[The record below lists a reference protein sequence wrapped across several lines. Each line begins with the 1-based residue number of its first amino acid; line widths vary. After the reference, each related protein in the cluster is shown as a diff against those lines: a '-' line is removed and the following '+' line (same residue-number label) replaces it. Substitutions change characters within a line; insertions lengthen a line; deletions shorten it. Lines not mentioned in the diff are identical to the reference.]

1 MQRLNLT
8 LPEKYK
14 KRLKQYAEEKELS
27 ISEVLRHWIDENV
40 LMED

>member
-8 LPEKYK
+8 IPKKYK

-27 ISEVLRHWIDENV
+27 ISEILRHWIDEKV
-40 LMED
+40 SMED